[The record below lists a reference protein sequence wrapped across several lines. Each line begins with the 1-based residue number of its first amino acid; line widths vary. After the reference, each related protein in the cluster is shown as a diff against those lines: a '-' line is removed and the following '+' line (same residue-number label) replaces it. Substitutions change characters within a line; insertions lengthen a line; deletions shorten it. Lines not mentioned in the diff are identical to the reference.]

1 MQTTHDILFG
11 SARNMSAIEAET
23 IELVVTSPPYP
34 MISMWDLLFAL
45 QTPDIKVALENGNG
59 YKAFEAM
66 HSILDEV
73 WRECSRVLIPGGFL
87 CINIGDATRKIG
99 AHFRLFTNHAR
110 IISSCEALGFH
121 SLPPLLWRKQ
131 TNSPTKFMGSGM
143 LPAGAYVTLEHEY
156 ILVFRKGGNRRFS
169 EDGRMIRKRSALFW
183 EERNSWFSDLWD
195 FKGIRQ
201 PLSQKGCRSRSA
213 AFPFELAFR
222 LINMYS
228 IQNDTVL
235 DPFLGTGTVTAAAI
249 ASARNSVG
257 IEIDTGLCGLIKETI
272 TAATEAGNKRQSKRL
287 SDHLHFVEGKELKH
301 CNSFYSFPVVTTQ
314 ETALRLPRSVTTE
327 QTPSSSPSRL
337 RYCSDH
343 DFYEASGL

>member
-1 MQTTHDILFG
+1 
-11 SARNMSAIEAET
+11 
-23 IELVVTSPPYP
+23 
-34 MISMWDLLFAL
+34 
-45 QTPDIKVALENGNG
+45 
-59 YKAFEAM
+59 
-66 HSILDEV
+66 
-73 WRECSRVLIPGGFL
+73 
-87 CINIGDATRKIG
+87 
-99 AHFRLFTNHAR
+99 
-110 IISSCEALGFH
+110 
-121 SLPPLLWRKQ
+121 
-131 TNSPTKFMGSGM
+131 
-143 LPAGAYVTLEHEY
+143 
-156 ILVFRKGGNRRFS
+156 
-169 EDGRMIRKRSALFW
+169 MIRKRSALFW